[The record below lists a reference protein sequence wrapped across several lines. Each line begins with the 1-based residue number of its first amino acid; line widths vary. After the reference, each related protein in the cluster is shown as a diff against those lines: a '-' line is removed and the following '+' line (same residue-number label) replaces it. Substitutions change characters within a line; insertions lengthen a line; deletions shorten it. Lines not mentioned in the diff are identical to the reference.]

1 MAACHCYSWS
11 DNFWVRL
18 IGSWMASLL
27 CYLQSVI
34 VEFSLQQVQGF
45 MVCNQFIKWTWCLL
59 QFATEFS
66 RQEMVTLK
74 KVITPATIR
83 VPRTQTAL
91 QQLESLHKVHLI
103 SGSNFLVTMKTRFVG
118 VLSSFPA
125 LPEMLCTIGFPNS
138 GFQFGTVLHPEPT
151 ISQVVG
157 MVCSLS
163 WFTISFFC

>member
-1 MAACHCYSWS
+1 MAACHCYSWWSWWS

-18 IGSWMASLL
+18 IGLWMASLL

-66 RQEMVTLK
+66 KEEMVTLK

-103 SGSNFLVTMKTRFVG
+103 SGSNFLVNMNKICGCPLQFSSIAWDVMYYW
-118 VLSSFPA
+118 LSKFRIPIWNCFASW
-125 LPEMLCTIGFPNS
+125 TYNQS
-138 GFQFGTVLHPEPT
+138 GCRNGL
-151 ISQVVG
+151 
-157 MVCSLS
+157 
-163 WFTISFFC
+163 